1 MQIKSEDITN
11 QEWVHYLRD
20 LIPTLRRYPAHYWV
34 PISSIANNVER
45 FVAIVDYF
53 ARGGEFMSRNR
64 IQLIEFNRDETL
76 VRLIPPAIE
85 HPDRYEWSYVKPND
99 YFYDCKI
106 CGKKQVDG

>member
-1 MQIKSEDITN
+1 MQITPADITQ
-11 QEWVHYLRD
+11 QEWEHYLRD
-20 LIPTLRRYPAHYWV
+20 LIPILRRYPAHHWV

-53 ARGGEFMSRNR
+53 AAGCEFMSRNR
-64 IQLIEFNRDETL
+64 VQLIEINGDETL
-76 VRLIPPAIE
+76 IRLIPDAIE